1 MKEESEMKNETR
13 EQQLIRREVIK
24 LLSQLSP
31 QKMKKATDYLL
42 KLKETNNTQSIHR
55 TLNKE
60 GDLT

>member
-1 MKEESEMKNETR
+1 MKNETR